1 MSKIRRRLGPT
12 LSLMKQSVSLIT
24 LGVSDYA
31 RAKAFYEAIGW
42 SPAMDVEDTAF
53 FQANGVVL
61 VLWSRERLAADMG
74 ICDDG
79 ARWGGVALA
88 HNVASDE
95 EVDRVIGEAR
105 ANGAEISREPS
116 PTFYGGYAGGFR
128 DLDGHVW
135 EVAHNPGFGLTDD
148 GVVVLPER

>member
-1 MSKIRRRLGPT
+1 
-12 LSLMKQSVSLIT
+12 MKQSVSLIT
-24 LGVSDYA
+24 LGVSDHA

-42 SPAMDVEDTAF
+42 SAAMDVEDTAF

-61 VLWSRERLAADMG
+61 VLWSRDRLAADMG
-74 ICDDG
+74 IRDDG

-95 EVDRVIGEAR
+95 EVDGVIEEAR

-148 GVVVLPER
+148 GVVVLPEG

>member
-1 MSKIRRRLGPT
+1 
-12 LSLMKQSVSLIT
+12 MKQSVSLIT

-53 FQANGVVL
+53 FEANGVVL
-61 VLWSRERLAADMG
+61 VLWSREKLAADMG
-74 ICDDG
+74 ISDDG
-79 ARWGGVALA
+79 ARWGGIALA

-95 EVDRVIGEAR
+95 EVRRVIEDAR

-128 DLDGHVW
+128 DLDGHAW

-148 GVVVLPER
+148 GTVILPGR